1 MLKEFATKQ
10 KFVSVLKDRFKNWE
24 EKGRLLTF
32 LVNQEENGPEIFM
45 SMIDKHR
52 DKKIR
57 KAAASSIK
65 YMQIADKGP
74 VLVSLL
80 FTEKEWTVRYAIAKS
95 CAHLMGIEAINE
107 YNKQFSELI
116 EKTEGIDEE
125 YNLRKMFAECLGAMG
140 LPEALPILTEML
152 AKERDHRDK
161 NANELKVQI
170 LYCLGEIGD
179 ESVVDLIYGYSDGAF
194 GNTKGIQQSADH
206 ALDKIAR
213 KLGFTSKRPLM
224 NARMKK

>member
-1 MLKEFATKQ
+1 MLKEFGAKQ
-10 KFVSVLKDRFKNWE
+10 KYISVLKDRFKNWE

-32 LVNQEENGPEIFM
+32 LVNQDANGKEIFL

-57 KAAASSIK
+57 KGAASAIK
-65 YMQIADKGP
+65 YMEFADKGP

-95 CAHLMGIEAINE
+95 CAHLMGMGAINE
-107 YNKQFSELI
+107 YNKQFTELLKETKGI
-116 EKTEGIDEE
+116 EEE
-125 YNLRKMFAECLGAMG
+125 YNLRKMFAESLGAMG
-140 LPEALPILTEML
+140 IPEAMPILSEML
-152 AKERDHRDK
+152 SKEKDNKDK
-161 NANELKVQI
+161 LANELTVQI

-179 ESVVDLIYGYSDGAF
+179 ESIVDLLYGYSDGPF
-194 GNTKGIQQSADH
+194 GNTKGIQSSADH

-213 KLGFTSKRPLM
+213 KLGYTSKRPLM

>member
-1 MLKEFATKQ
+1 MFKEFGAKQ
-10 KFVSVLKDRFKNWE
+10 KFISVLKDRLKNWE

-32 LVNQEENGPEIFM
+32 LVNQEENGKEIFL

-57 KAAASSIK
+57 KGAASAIK
-65 YMQIADKGP
+65 YMEFTDKGP

-95 CAHLMGIEAINE
+95 CAHLMGVGAINE
-107 YNKQFSELI
+107 FNKQFTELLK
-116 EKTEGIDEE
+116 ETTGLEEE
-125 YNLRKMFAECLGAMG
+125 YNLRKMFAESLGAMG
-140 LPEALPILTEML
+140 LPEAMPILIEML
-152 AKERDHRDK
+152 TKDRDNKDK
-161 NANELKVQI
+161 FTNELKVQI
-170 LYCLGEIGD
+170 IYCLGEIGD
-179 ESVVDLIYGYSDGAF
+179 ESIVDLLYGYSDGPY
-194 GNTKGIQQSADH
+194 GNTKGIQSSADH

-213 KLGFTSKRPLM
+213 KLGYTSKRPLM